1 METPKKVQSIYPQI
15 IAHRILDETLL
26 PITHFQTLPAL
37 NLSSPS
43 SQISGLLGCRIRA
56 TPGPIARCDPNGTE
70 GLGSAIRILSVLKQT
85 LLGSWKLA
93 LTKLVQLFPT

>member
-43 SQISGLLGCRIRA
+43 SQISGLLGCRISA
-56 TPGPIARCDPNGTE
+56 APGPIAQCDPNGTE
-70 GLGSAIRILSVLKQT
+70 GLGSPYHLSMVM
-85 LLGSWKLA
+85 
-93 LTKLVQLFPT
+93 